1 MRYVTAGESH
11 GPEEIAVIEGIPAG
25 LAISQEDVDRQL
37 ARRQHGYGR
46 GERQKIETD
55 KVNFLTGIRHQ
66 KTLGSPITLNVHNDD
81 HNNWSKIMAPNDPAN
96 DENTLRK
103 VLRPRPGHAD
113 LVGGMKYRHQDD
125 LRNVLERSSA
135 RETTMRVAVG
145 AVAKKLLA
153 EIGVDV
159 HGFVVNIGPAFSDLD
174 QLTKYKNLD
183 ELREVTEGFATR
195 ALDAKADEAMQAVVD
210 AAKKDAN
217 TVGGQVQVMATGL
230 PVGLGSYVSADEK
243 LDAKLARAI
252 VGINAFKGVEFG
264 NAFAN
269 ADKFGDQVMDEIYW
283 DKDRGF
289 YRGSDN
295 LGGFEGGMTTGEP
308 IIVRAVVKPIPTLY
322 RPMQSVDIDSHENHK
337 ASIERSDTTAVTAA
351 AVIAEAMVAI
361 ELAKAV
367 LDKFDADN
375 IDRMKE
381 QVAAYR
387 QEIKEF

>member
-1 MRYVTAGESH
+1 MRYITAGESH

-25 LAISQEDVDRQL
+25 LHLSQADVDAQL

-55 KVNFLTGIRHQ
+55 RVTFLTGVRHQ
-66 KTLGSPITLNVHNDD
+66 YTLGSPITLNVHNDD
-81 HNNWSKIMAPNDPAN
+81 HNNWSKIMAPDDPA
-96 DENTLRK
+96 DAENTLRK

-113 LVGGMKYRHQDD
+113 LVGGMKYRHQAD

-159 HGFVVNIGPAFSDLD
+159 HGFVVNVGPAYSDLST
-174 QLTKYKNLD
+174 LTQYKDL
-183 ELREVTEGFATR
+183 EGLRQVTEGFATR
-195 ALDAKADEAMQAVVD
+195 ALDAKADQAIQQVID
-210 AAKKDAN
+210 QAKADAN
-217 TVGGQVQVMATGL
+217 TVGGQVQVMATGV

-243 LDAKLARAI
+243 LDAKIARAI
-252 VGINAFKGVEFG
+252 VGINAFKGVQFG
-264 NAFAN
+264 DAFNN
-269 ADKFGDQVMDEIYW
+269 ADKFGDQIMDEIYW
-283 DKDRGF
+283 SQERGF

-308 IIVRAVVKPIPTLY
+308 IIVRGVVKPIPTLY

-375 IDRMKE
+375 IERMKE
-381 QVAAYR
+381 QVQQYR
-387 QEIKEF
+387 QEIQEF

>member
-25 LAISQEDVDRQL
+25 LHITQKDVNQQL
-37 ARRQHGYGR
+37 ARRQKGYGR
-46 GERQKIETD
+46 GDRQKIETD
-55 KVNFLTGIRHQ
+55 QVTFLTGVRHQ
-66 KTLGSPITLNVHNDD
+66 VTLGSPITLNVHNDD
-81 HNNWSKIMAPNDPAN
+81 HNNWSKIMAPNTPAN

-113 LVGGMKYRHQDD
+113 LVGGIKYRHHD

-145 AVAKKLLA
+145 AVAKKLLS

-159 HGFVVNIGPAFSDLD
+159 HGFVVNVGPAKTDLA
-174 QLTKYKNLD
+174 QLEQYKTLA
-183 ELREVTEGFATR
+183 ELREVTESFDTRTLDQAT
-195 ALDAKADEAMQAVVD
+195 DDEIKTVIDQT
-210 AAKKDAN
+210 KKDAN
-217 TVGGQVQVMATGL
+217 TVGGTVQVMATGM
-230 PVGLGSYVSADEK
+230 PVGLGSYVSADTK
-243 LDAKLARAI
+243 LDAKIASAI

-264 NAFAN
+264 GGFGNAE
-269 ADKFGDQVMDEIYW
+269 KYGDQVMDEIFW
-283 DKDRGF
+283 SEEKGF

-295 LGGFEGGMTTGEP
+295 LGGFEGGMTTGGA
-308 IIVRAVVKPIPTLY
+308 IIVRGVVKPIPTLY
-322 RPMQSVDIDSHENHK
+322 RPMQSVDIDTHQDHK

-375 IDRMKE
+375 IERMKE
-381 QVAAYR
+381 QVAVYR
-387 QEIKEF
+387 QETQQF

>member
-25 LAISQEDVDRQL
+25 LHISQEDVNEQL
-37 ARRQHGYGR
+37 ARRQRGYGR

-55 KVNFLTGIRHQ
+55 TVTFLTGVRHQ
-66 KTLGSPITLNVHNDD
+66 TTLGSPITLNVHNDD
-81 HNNWSKIMAPNDPAN
+81 HNNWSKIMAPNEPATA
-96 DENTLRK
+96 ENTLRK

-113 LVGGMKYRHQDD
+113 LVGGMKYRHRED

-145 AVAKKLLA
+145 AVAKKLLS

-159 HGFVVNIGPAFSDLD
+159 HGFVVNVGPAKSDLNE
-174 QLTKYKNLD
+174 LTKYKNLQ
-183 ELREVTEGFATR
+183 ELRVVTEGFDTR
-195 ALDAKADEAMQAVVD
+195 ALNAEADEAIKEVID
-210 AAKKDAN
+210 KTKRDAN
-217 TVGGQVQVMATGL
+217 TVGGQVQVIATGM
-230 PVGLGSYVSADEK
+230 PVGLGSYVSADTK
-243 LDAKLARAI
+243 LDAKIANAI
-252 VGINAFKGVEFG
+252 VGINAFKGVQFG
-264 NAFAN
+264 GGFDNAE
-269 ADKFGDQVMDEIYW
+269 KYGDQVMDEIFW
-283 DKDRGF
+283 DEERGF

-295 LGGFEGGMTTGEP
+295 LGGFEGGMTTGEA
-308 IIVRAVVKPIPTLY
+308 IVVRGVVKPIPTLY
-322 RPMQSVDIDSHENHK
+322 RPMQSVDIDTHEDHR

-375 IDRMKE
+375 IERMKE
-381 QVAAYR
+381 QVAVYR
-387 QEIKEF
+387 EEIRKF